1 MKIGVWSSYFIDLSP
16 EEMVKT
22 FSKKGW
28 YNLELSDEH
37 GAELLKRGNPELAGK
52 NLRSFAEA
60 HGVSFPQGHLW
71 LSCDIASVKQA
82 EVLDTLKGWLD
93 LFLAVGVHSAVLH
106 PGGREMMGEGY
117 PLEKIEEAR
126 LYALKVLTSYI
137 KGTDMVICL
146 ENVSRDKSECDN
158 LCGLVE
164 KIGDANLG
172 ICLDT
177 GHLNLAGGNQ
187 GDFIRRAGKN
197 LKALHI
203 ADNEGVSDQHLMPFG
218 KGTVKWKDVT
228 EALKEINY
236 KGLFN
241 YEIPGESGRCP
252 LPVKLAKLDYLKEV
266 SAYLLGAENI
276 ELKGLL

>member
-1 MKIGVWSSYFIDLSP
+1 MKIGVWSNYFFELSS
-16 EEMVKT
+16 EEMVKA

-37 GAELLKRGNPELAGK
+37 GAELLSRGNPELTGK
-52 NLRSFAEA
+52 SFRSFAENY
-60 HGVSFPQGHLW
+60 GVNFPQGHLW

-82 EVLDTLKGWLD
+82 EVLDSLKRWLD
-93 LFLAVGVHSAVLH
+93 LFLAVGVHAAVLH
-106 PGGREMMGEGY
+106 PGGGEMVRAGY

-126 LYALKVLTSYI
+126 LYALKELTSYI
-137 KGTDMVICL
+137 KGTDMIICL
-146 ENVSRDKSECDN
+146 ENIAKNKSECDD

-164 KIGDANLG
+164 KVGDANLG

-203 ADNEGVSDQHLMPFG
+203 ADNEGISDQHLMPFG
-218 KGTVKWKDVT
+218 RGNVRWNDVM
-228 EALKEINY
+228 EALKKVNY
-236 KGLFN
+236 NGLFN

-252 LPVKLAKLDYLKEV
+252 LPARLAKLDYLKEI
-266 SAYLLGAENI
+266 SAFMI
-276 ELKGLL
+276 DELMKK